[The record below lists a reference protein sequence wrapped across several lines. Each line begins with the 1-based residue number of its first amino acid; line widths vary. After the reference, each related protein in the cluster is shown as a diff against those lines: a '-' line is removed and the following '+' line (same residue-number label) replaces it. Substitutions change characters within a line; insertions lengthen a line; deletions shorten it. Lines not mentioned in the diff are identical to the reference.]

1 MPGTP
6 QTDTE
11 PHELAQSGSLGWVQF
26 GIGATL
32 IAVALL
38 RVYRSGGETTEIDWG
53 LGVLGLSNL
62 AGAFYAKSEGSVWRF
77 AELGL
82 GVAALAVLLFE
93 AFG

>member
-1 MPGTP
+1 MS
-6 QTDTE
+6 QTDTPLHE
-11 PHELAQSGSLGWVQF
+11 PARSGGLSLGWIQF
-26 GIGATL
+26 GIGVTL

-38 RVYRSGGETTEIDWG
+38 RVYRGGGETTEIEWG

-62 AGAFYAKSEGSVWRF
+62 AGAVYAKSEGSYWRF

-93 AFG
+93 AFS

>member
-11 PHELAQSGSLGWVQF
+11 PYEPVRPGGLGWVQF
-26 GIGATL
+26 GIGVAL

-38 RVYRSGGETTEIDWG
+38 RGYRGGGETTEIEWG

-62 AGAFYAKSEGSVWRF
+62 AGAVYAKSEGSAWRF
-77 AELGL
+77 AELGF

>member
-1 MPGTP
+1 MPGTLET
-6 QTDTE
+6 QTG
-11 PHELAQSGSLGWVQF
+11 PHEPVRSGGLGRVQL
-26 GIGATL
+26 GIGVAL

-38 RVYRSGGETTEIDWG
+38 RVYRGGGGTTEIEWG

-62 AGAFYAKSEGSVWRF
+62 AGAVYAKSEGSAWRF

-82 GVAALAVLLFE
+82 GVAALAALLFE